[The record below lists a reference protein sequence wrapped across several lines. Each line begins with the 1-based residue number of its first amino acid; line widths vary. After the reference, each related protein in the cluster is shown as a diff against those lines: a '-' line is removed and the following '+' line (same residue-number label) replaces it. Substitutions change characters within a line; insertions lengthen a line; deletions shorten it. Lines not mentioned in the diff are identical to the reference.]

1 MSEGQRV
8 FSAHRLVM
16 DLNVSYFSL
25 MSKLAVCMY
34 VLYYDE
40 NTESNIYLK
49 HNTMLQPIL
58 IFFNKRYLFQKSKN

>member
-1 MSEGQRV
+1 MSEGQRL

-40 NTESNIYLK
+40 NTEKQHLLE
-49 HNTMLQPIL
+49 T
-58 IFFNKRYLFQKSKN
+58 